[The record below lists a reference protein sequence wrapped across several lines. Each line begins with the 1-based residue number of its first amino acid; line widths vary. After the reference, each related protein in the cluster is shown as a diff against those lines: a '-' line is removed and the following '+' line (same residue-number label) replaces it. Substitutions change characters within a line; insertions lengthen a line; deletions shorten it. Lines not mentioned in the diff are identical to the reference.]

1 MTLQQAVMLVLRA
14 SILMTVFGIGLQAT
28 PADFLF
34 PLRRPSLFARSLLAM
49 LVVMP
54 IVALALARAFELRPS
69 VEIVLVAFALSPI
82 PPLLPRRQREAG
94 GDRSYAVA
102 LMAIVGVLSIA
113 SIPLGARV
121 VGRYFGQP
129 FAMSPRVIAA
139 AVLEAAV
146 LPLVAG
152 LLFRAML
159 PAAAARV
166 TKPIGVIA
174 NVLLA
179 VGVVALLAP
188 TLTAVFA
195 LIGNGT
201 ILGLAAFVIAGLA
214 TGHVLGG
221 PEADDRVVLA
231 FATACRHPA
240 IALAIAK
247 ANFPDEPDL
256 GATVI
261 LYALVN
267 LIIGIAYNNWQ
278 KRTMAATA

>member
-1 MTLQQAVMLVLRA
+1 
-14 SILMTVFGIGLQAT
+14 
-28 PADFLF
+28 
-34 PLRRPSLFARSLLAM
+34 M

-82 PPLLPRRQREAG
+82 PPLLPRRQGKAG

-102 LMAIVGVLSIA
+102 LMALVGVLSIA

-188 TLTAVFA
+188 TLPAVFA
-195 LIGNGT
+195 LIGNWT

-214 TGHVLGG
+214 TGHVLLGRRPMTG
-221 PEADDRVVLA
+221 SCSHSRP
-231 FATACRHPA
+231 PA
-240 IALAIAK
+240 GTRRLEWRLRRRISRMS
-247 ANFPDEPDL
+247 
-256 GATVI
+256 
-261 LYALVN
+261 
-267 LIIGIAYNNWQ
+267 
-278 KRTMAATA
+278 RTSARPSSSTPSST